1 MPVQRRQRKLTPEEI
16 TKRVRS
22 VDDIASTRAK
32 VLIYSDN
39 KVGKTTFA
47 ATAPKCIIVDVNE
60 EGTRSIAGK
69 QTGAQYIGV
78 TEFMEIP
85 EVYWWIKKRHK
96 RYESCGVDTV
106 TAMVHLAMKQA
117 LAERS
122 KRSGDTIQYPD
133 QRAWGRV
140 KELMMPQILNFRNL
154 PMHVVFT
161 AQEKR
166 WMDDDGDLEA
176 IVPDIQGASLG
187 ITMGAVGVVG
197 HLSKARPKRRQDRR
211 NPWPRRLL
219 VGDHEII
226 KAGNRVDLPRVLTN
240 PTMADI
246 IAAYQGV

>member
-1 MPVQRRQRKLTPEEI
+1 MAAPRRQRKITPEEI
-16 TKRVRS
+16 SKRVRS

-32 VLIYSDN
+32 VLVYADN

-47 ATAPKCIIVDVNE
+47 ASAPKCIIVDVNE
-60 EGTRSIAGK
+60 EGTRSVAGK
-69 QTGAQYIGV
+69 KTGAQYISV

-85 EVYWWIKKRHK
+85 EVYWWIKKHRK
-96 RYESCGVDTV
+96 RYESVSLDTV

-117 LAERS
+117 LGERA
-122 KRSGDTIQYPD
+122 KRSGETIQYPD

-154 PMHVVFT
+154 PLHVIFT

-197 HLSKARPKRRQDRR
+197 HLSKVRPKKRADRTKK
-211 NPWPRRLL
+211 WPRRLL
-219 VGDHEII
+219 VGDHEVI
-226 KAGNRVDLPRVLTN
+226 KTGDRVGLPRILTN
-240 PTMADI
+240 ATMADI
-246 IAAYQGV
+246 ITAYQGE